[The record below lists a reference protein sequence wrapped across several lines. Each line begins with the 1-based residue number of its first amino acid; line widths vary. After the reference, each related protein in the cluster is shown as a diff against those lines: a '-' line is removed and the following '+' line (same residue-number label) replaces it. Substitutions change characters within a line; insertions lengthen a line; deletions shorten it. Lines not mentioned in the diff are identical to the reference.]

1 MNALDYVRSSVE
13 YSGVGGWAV
22 RDLKFRRAIPLAARM
37 AVFMHPLLDKIP
49 PFDAVVPVP
58 IHWSREAGR
67 GFNQSLLIAKH
78 LGLHPVRPEL
88 LTRVKRTRPQ
98 AQLSAKQRAQNLS
111 DAFRAGCVSNM
122 RLLLVDDVVTS
133 GATLEACA
141 QELKRARA
149 SWVGALTFAR
159 EISKNDQPSR

>member
-1 MNALDYVRSSVE
+1 MRE
-13 YSGVGGWAV
+13 
-22 RDLKFRRAIPLAARM
+22 LKYRRAIPLAARM
-37 AVFMHPLLDKIP
+37 AVFIHPLLDHLP

-58 IHWSREAGR
+58 IHWSREASR
-67 GFNQSLLIAKH
+67 GFNQSLLIANH
-78 LGLHPVRPEL
+78 LGLRTVRPEL

-98 AQLSAKQRAQNLS
+98 AQLSAKQRAKNLS
-111 DAFRAGCVSNM
+111 DAFRAGYVSNM

-159 EISKNDQPSR
+159 ELPEGD